1 MKRVLIAFVI
11 VLGLLGTAGSASATN
26 GDNLIAIG
34 PVARAMG
41 GVGVASPQDAIS
53 AVFVNPAAMC
63 FGPYCPSSEMNFG
76 GTLFMP
82 KVDTRVSFPASGT
95 VISADSEDKVYP
107 IPAIGLSVPITD
119 RPPFWRFGL
128 SAYGVSGLGVDYKG
142 TAVDQPAFYNF
153 GPMGSFPLVS
163 GAYSELAIMKFAP
176 AVAFQPFE
184 KFSFGMAFHVD
195 YAILDLRQGSSSGYG
210 MGVQLGMIY
219 KALDG
224 VSLGL
229 SYTSPQNVNHD
240 DVADFDGDGSL
251 DRLKLESPH
260 QIAFGAAYRVNNK
273 LLLEADVKWLNW
285 SEANGYEDFDWED
298 QWVLGFGAQY
308 KPIPKLTLRAGYC
321 YGKNPLNTHDG
332 FNGQVPVSVQGKT
345 MPTYYYETFR
355 IVGFPAIV
363 EHHLTFGLGYD
374 FTSRFSMHAGFVH
387 AFEKSVD
394 ESGTDITG
402 QPVALKST
410 LSENSVDFGFTWRF

>member
-1 MKRVLIAFVI
+1 MKRALISCVI
-11 VLGLLGTAGSASATN
+11 VLGLLGTAGSVSATN
-26 GDNLIAIG
+26 GDNLIAVG

-82 KVDTRVSFPASGT
+82 KVDTRISFPASGT

-107 IPAIGLSVPITD
+107 IPAIGLSVPLTD

-142 TAVDQPAFYNF
+142 TAVDQPGFYNF

-176 AVAFQPFE
+176 AIAFQPFE
-184 KFSFGMAFHVD
+184 KVSFGLALHVD
-195 YAILDLRQGSSSGYG
+195 YATLDLRQGSSSGYG
-210 MGVQLGMIY
+210 VGVQLGMIY
-219 KALDG
+219 KATDS

-240 DVADFDGDGSL
+240 DVP
-251 DRLKLESPH
+251 SP
-260 QIAFGAAYRVNNK
+260 
-273 LLLEADVKWLNW
+273 
-285 SEANGYEDFDWED
+285 S
-298 QWVLGFGAQY
+298 
-308 KPIPKLTLRAGYC
+308 
-321 YGKNPLNTHDG
+321 
-332 FNGQVPVSVQGKT
+332 
-345 MPTYYYETFR
+345 
-355 IVGFPAIV
+355 
-363 EHHLTFGLGYD
+363 
-374 FTSRFSMHAGFVH
+374 
-387 AFEKSVD
+387 KS
-394 ESGTDITG
+394 
-402 QPVALKST
+402 A
-410 LSENSVDFGFTWRF
+410 